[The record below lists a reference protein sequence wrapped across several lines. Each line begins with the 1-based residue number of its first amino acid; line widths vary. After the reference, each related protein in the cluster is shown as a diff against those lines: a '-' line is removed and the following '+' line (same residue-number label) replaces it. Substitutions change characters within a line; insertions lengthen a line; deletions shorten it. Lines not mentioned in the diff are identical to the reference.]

1 MEDLKQIQEFF
12 SKPLEENTWPEE
24 LTSRYNG
31 EYRFE
36 LEKVTPTYQDKPGRA
51 KYRVIDIESGE
62 LKGTPVFG
70 SISSLQA
77 FADDL
82 IKPQGG
88 TQSTN
93 LGEMDMNDPVM
104 MRMRAAKTK
113 TAKMKA
119 SQPKP
124 SRGIDYDEALNLRAI
139 KSEIEDRI
147 KQLYIDM
154 EQEAEPEGGE
164 IADRYGNELNKLE
177 DRLYK
182 VQKQLRDY
190 DMNESTVTESKGAKN
205 YFDDLKY
212 NYNKA
217 FRYLGADEKEEYKQL
232 AKNYFSRLNEGFK
245 DYLGYSSPKITRP
258 TQDQV
263 DRFFTLTQNETHY
276 LNSKPVEGQEKTFN
290 KMEVEPWDEYDLSNW
305 NSLVRKAKT
314 RGKSIDENDKA
325 SIIKDKIEKLRK
337 LSNSGEIDGDEFL
350 DKFNPLQKQL
360 KAIDEAK
367 VDYDFSEREL
377 IRVLRQLKR
386 GASTEIDMI
395 KAFTKALGRDITKDE
410 LFSESID
417 EGQVL
422 KGIVDGKPT
431 YIIDYEGQEMRI
443 KGEDWPNFKK
453 MIQLKESLNESNVTQ
468 SKIFDQSEIDE
479 IIGEIREITGILED
493 GYNSDVGYKE
503 YRFGD
508 GTGGF
513 SFKWSHNRNQGG
525 RFGISLRENGNHKLS
540 AISWYDKNVYGS
552 EEIKSTNTNIQ
563 NVTTWE
569 DLDNSMLVSIWSQLQ
584 PLVKKNEIDAKA
596 ALSAEAKAQADFYRG
611 RGNTSGTID
620 EALNPAVEEDKIDIV
635 TMDVPLFIRALEY
648 AKEDAQE
655 DMDLHEF
662 AEKAIAA
669 TKQQGILQMD
679 DYGML
684 VGETEPIDE
693 SVVTEASEDRMI
705 KQIERALKDGTSIF
719 KLPMATQKYY
729 NKNKSD
735 FKSVVEKVIAQLKES
750 TSRNLS
756 EDYSMLIG
764 KRVEVEQYNISK
776 NQKEI
781 VDGVVTDATK
791 ETVTFK
797 VGDKSKTVS
806 NTVFKG
812 ILKESK
818 NYIGKKQITKDK
830 FANLKGKTITYEG
843 SKWDVIDSNEFTVE
857 LKNKDN
863 KTKTVNFKQFTTK
876 GLVERIIKKLKENKI
891 K

>member
-1 MEDLKQIQEFF
+1 MKDLQKIQEFF

-24 LTSRYNG
+24 LTSRYSD

-62 LKGTPVFG
+62 LKATPVFG
-70 SISSLQA
+70 SISNLQA
-77 FADDL
+77 FADIL

-104 MRMRAAKTK
+104 MRMRAAK
-113 TAKMKA
+113 MKA
-119 SQPKP
+119 SKPKP

-164 IADRYGNELNKLE
+164 IANRYGSELNKLE
-177 DRLYK
+177 DRLSK

-190 DMNESTVTESKGAKN
+190 DMNENFTKADTVSRI
-205 YFDDLKY
+205 
-212 NYNKA
+212 KA
-217 FRYLGADEKEEYKQL
+217 EIEKLRKSSNSGEISGDEFLDRFTPLQKQL
-232 AKNYFSRLNEGFK
+232 KSIDEGFK
-245 DYLGYSSPKITRP
+245 DYLGYPSTKVSRP

-290 KMEVEPWDEYDLSNW
+290 NMEVEPWDEYDLSNF
-305 NSLVRKAKT
+305 NALVRKAKT
-314 RGKSIDENDKA
+314 KGKSIAESSKGAMNYFSDLKYNYQKA
-325 SIIKDKIEKLRK
+325 FRY
-337 LSNSGEIDGDEFL
+337 L
-350 DKFNPLQKQL
+350 DV
-360 KAIDEAK
+360 E
-367 VDYDFSEREL
+367 EREEY
-377 IRVLRQLKR
+377 KR
-386 GASTEIDMI
+386 
-395 KAFTKALGRDITKDE
+395 LVKDF
-410 LFSESID
+410 FSKLQVDDKVRAVGLEESLD

-453 MIQLKESLNESNVTQ
+453 MIQLKESLNETRIDQ
-468 SKIFDQSEIDE
+468 SKMFDQSEVDE

-493 GYNSDVGYKE
+493 GYNSDVGYSE
-503 YRFGD
+503 YRFDD

-525 RFGISLRENGNHKLS
+525 RFGLSIRENGDHKLD
-540 AISWYDKNVYGS
+540 AISWYDKSVYGS

-563 NVTTWE
+563 NVTTWK
-569 DLDNSMLVSIWSQLQ
+569 DLDNSILVSIWSQLQ

-596 ALSAEAKAQADFYRG
+596 ALSAEAKAQADYYGKKAKTG
-611 RGNTSGTID
+611 RIGYGLSSQPRMKNESIKESLN
-620 EALNPAVEEDKIDIV
+620 EAKEEDKIDIV

-679 DYGML
+679 DYDML
-684 VGETEPIDE
+684 VGDKEPIE
-693 SVVTEASEDRMI
+693 
-705 KQIERALKDGTSIF
+705 
-719 KLPMATQKYY
+719 
-729 NKNKSD
+729 
-735 FKSVVEKVIAQLKES
+735 ES

-764 KRVEVEQYNISK
+764 KRVEVEQYNKFK

-781 VDGVVTDATK
+781 VDGVVTGATK

-812 ILKESK
+812 ILKESI

>member
-24 LTSRYNG
+24 LTSRYSD

-62 LKGTPVFG
+62 LKATPVFG
-70 SISSLQA
+70 SISNLQA
-77 FADDL
+77 FADIL

-104 MRMRAAKTK
+104 MRMRAAK
-113 TAKMKA
+113 MKA
-119 SQPKP
+119 SKPKP

-164 IADRYGNELNKLE
+164 IANRYGNALNKLE
-177 DRLYK
+177 DRLSK

-190 DMNESTVTESKGAKN
+190 DMNES
-205 YFDDLKY
+205 
-212 NYNKA
+212 
-217 FRYLGADEKEEYKQL
+217 
-232 AKNYFSRLNEGFK
+232 
-245 DYLGYSSPKITRP
+245 
-258 TQDQV
+258 
-263 DRFFTLTQNETHY
+263 
-276 LNSKPVEGQEKTFN
+276 
-290 KMEVEPWDEYDLSNW
+290 
-305 NSLVRKAKT
+305 
-314 RGKSIDENDKA
+314 IDEGNDKIKDLEQLFDFHTQMDNKGQA

-360 KAIDEAK
+360 KSIDEGFKDYLGYPSAK
-367 VDYDFSEREL
+367 VSRPTQDQVDRFFTLTQNETHYLNSKPVEGQEKTFNNMEVEPWDEYDLSNFNALVRKAKTKGKSIAESSKGAMNYFSDLKYNYQKAFRYLDVEEREEY
-377 IRVLRQLKR
+377 KR
-386 GASTEIDMI
+386 
-395 KAFTKALGRDITKDE
+395 LVKDF
-410 LFSESID
+410 FSKLQVDDKVRAVGLEESLD

-453 MIQLKESLNESNVTQ
+453 MIQLKESLNETRIDQ
-468 SKIFDQSEIDE
+468 SKMFDQSEVDE

-493 GYNSDVGYKE
+493 GYNSDVGYSE
-503 YRFGD
+503 YRFDD

-525 RFGISLRENGNHKLS
+525 RFGLSIRENGDHKLD
-540 AISWYDKNVYGS
+540 AISWYDKSVYGS
-552 EEIKSTNTNIQ
+552 EEIKSSNTNIQ
-563 NVTTWE
+563 NVTTWK
-569 DLDNSMLVSIWSQLQ
+569 DLDNSMLVFIWSQLQ

-596 ALSAEAKAQADFYRG
+596 ALSAEAEAQADYYGKKAKTGRIGYGLSSQPRMKNESIKESLNEAKEEDSSTYEQRMINQIKRAKKDGVSMFRLPTKTQEYYRK
-611 RGNTSGTID
+611 NKSKFEQDVNETS
-620 EALNPAVEEDKIDIV
+620 EEDKIDIV

-679 DYGML
+679 DYDML
-684 VGETEPIDE
+684 VGEMEPIE
-693 SVVTEASEDRMI
+693 
-705 KQIERALKDGTSIF
+705 
-719 KLPMATQKYY
+719 
-729 NKNKSD
+729 
-735 FKSVVEKVIAQLKES
+735 ES

-781 VDGVVTDATK
+781 VDGVVTGATK

-812 ILKESK
+812 ILKESI

-843 SKWDVIDSNEFTVE
+843 SKWDVTDSNEFSIKIQNKKG
-857 LKNKDN
+857 KN
-863 KTKTVNFKQFTTK
+863 KTVNFKQFTTK
-876 GLVERIIKKLKENKI
+876 GIAERIIKKLKENKI

>member
-1 MEDLKQIQEFF
+1 
-12 SKPLEENTWPEE
+12 
-24 LTSRYNG
+24 
-31 EYRFE
+31 
-36 LEKVTPTYQDKPGRA
+36 
-51 KYRVIDIESGE
+51 
-62 LKGTPVFG
+62 
-70 SISSLQA
+70 
-77 FADDL
+77 
-82 IKPQGG
+82 
-88 TQSTN
+88 
-93 LGEMDMNDPVM
+93 
-104 MRMRAAKTK
+104 
-113 TAKMKA
+113 
-119 SQPKP
+119 
-124 SRGIDYDEALNLRAI
+124 
-139 KSEIEDRI
+139 
-147 KQLYIDM
+147 
-154 EQEAEPEGGE
+154 
-164 IADRYGNELNKLE
+164 
-177 DRLYK
+177 
-182 VQKQLRDY
+182 
-190 DMNESTVTESKGAKN
+190 
-205 YFDDLKY
+205 
-212 NYNKA
+212 
-217 FRYLGADEKEEYKQL
+217 
-232 AKNYFSRLNEGFK
+232 
-245 DYLGYSSPKITRP
+245 
-258 TQDQV
+258 
-263 DRFFTLTQNETHY
+263 
-276 LNSKPVEGQEKTFN
+276 
-290 KMEVEPWDEYDLSNW
+290 
-305 NSLVRKAKT
+305 
-314 RGKSIDENDKA
+314 
-325 SIIKDKIEKLRK
+325 
-337 LSNSGEIDGDEFL
+337 
-350 DKFNPLQKQL
+350 
-360 KAIDEAK
+360 
-367 VDYDFSEREL
+367 
-377 IRVLRQLKR
+377 
-386 GASTEIDMI
+386 
-395 KAFTKALGRDITKDE
+395 
-410 LFSESID
+410 
-417 EGQVL
+417 
-422 KGIVDGKPT
+422 
-431 YIIDYEGQEMRI
+431 
-443 KGEDWPNFKK
+443 
-453 MIQLKESLNESNVTQ
+453 
-468 SKIFDQSEIDE
+468 
-479 IIGEIREITGILED
+479 
-493 GYNSDVGYKE
+493 
-503 YRFGD
+503 
-508 GTGGF
+508 
-513 SFKWSHNRNQGG
+513 
-525 RFGISLRENGNHKLS
+525 
-540 AISWYDKNVYGS
+540 
-552 EEIKSTNTNIQ
+552 
-563 NVTTWE
+563 
-569 DLDNSMLVSIWSQLQ
+569 MLVSIWSQLQ
-584 PLVKKNEIDAKA
+584 PLVKKNEIGAKA

>member
-24 LTSRYNG
+24 LTSRYSD

-62 LKGTPVFG
+62 LKATPVFG
-70 SISSLQA
+70 SISNLQA
-77 FADDL
+77 FADIL

-104 MRMRAAKTK
+104 MRMRAAK
-113 TAKMKA
+113 MKA
-119 SQPKP
+119 SKPKP

-164 IADRYGNELNKLE
+164 VADRYGSELNKLE

-190 DMNESTVTESKGAKN
+190 DMNESIDEGNDKIKDLEQLFDFHTQMDNKGQASIIKDKIEKLRKLSN
-205 YFDDLKY
+205 SGEID
-212 NYNKA
+212 
-217 FRYLGADEKEEYKQL
+217 GDEFLDKFNPLQKQL
-232 AKNYFSRLNEGFK
+232 KSIDEGFK
-245 DYLGYSSPKITRP
+245 DYLGYSSAKITRP

-290 KMEVEPWDEYDLSNW
+290 NMEVEPWDEYDLSNF
-305 NSLVRKAKT
+305 NALVRKAKT
-314 RGKSIDENDKA
+314 KGKSIAESSKGAMNYFSDLKYNYQKA
-325 SIIKDKIEKLRK
+325 FRY
-337 LSNSGEIDGDEFL
+337 L
-350 DKFNPLQKQL
+350 DV
-360 KAIDEAK
+360 E
-367 VDYDFSEREL
+367 EREEY
-377 IRVLRQLKR
+377 KR
-386 GASTEIDMI
+386 
-395 KAFTKALGRDITKDE
+395 LVKDF
-410 LFSESID
+410 FSKLQVDDKVRAVGLEESLD

-453 MIQLKESLNESNVTQ
+453 MIQLKESLNETRIDQ
-468 SKIFDQSEIDE
+468 SKMFDQSEVDE

-493 GYNSDVGYKE
+493 GYNSDVGYSE
-503 YRFGD
+503 YRFDD

-525 RFGISLRENGNHKLS
+525 RFGLSIRENGDHKLD
-540 AISWYDKNVYGS
+540 AISWYGKSVYGS

-563 NVTTWE
+563 NVTTWK
-569 DLDNSMLVSIWSQLQ
+569 DLDNSILVSIWSQLQ

-596 ALSAEAKAQADFYRG
+596 ALSAEAKAQADYYGKKAKTG
-611 RGNTSGTID
+611 RIGYGLSSQPRMKNESIKESLN
-620 EALNPAVEEDKIDIV
+620 EAKEEDKIDIV

-679 DYGML
+679 DYDML
-684 VGETEPIDE
+684 VGEMEPIE
-693 SVVTEASEDRMI
+693 
-705 KQIERALKDGTSIF
+705 
-719 KLPMATQKYY
+719 
-729 NKNKSD
+729 
-735 FKSVVEKVIAQLKES
+735 ES

-764 KRVEVEQYNISK
+764 KRVEVEQYNKIK

-781 VDGVVTDATK
+781 VDGVVTGATK
-791 ETVTFK
+791 KTVTFK

-812 ILKESK
+812 ILKESI

-876 GLVERIIKKLKENKI
+876 GIAERIIKKLKENKI